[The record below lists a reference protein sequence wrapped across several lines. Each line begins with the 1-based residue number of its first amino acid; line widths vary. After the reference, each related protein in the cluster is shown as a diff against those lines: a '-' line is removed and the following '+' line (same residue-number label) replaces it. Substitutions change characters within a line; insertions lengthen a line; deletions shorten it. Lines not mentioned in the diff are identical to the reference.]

1 MKEFMYYFQ
10 IDRLTIF
17 EVEFLTY
24 STNPAPLFATEAMKF
39 IRSKRDYGDSGQ
51 CQEEVLKEGI
61 YARRFFDKWDRLHL
75 HKLTPEEYLEL
86 SADIEKLKKRYNYI
100 EDIRDCFGDSAG
112 QKKKPV
118 FSFGEIMEL
127 SKMKLK
133 QPG

>member
-51 CQEEVLKEGI
+51 CQEEV
-61 YARRFFDKWDRLHL
+61 
-75 HKLTPEEYLEL
+75 
-86 SADIEKLKKRYNYI
+86 
-100 EDIRDCFGDSAG
+100 
-112 QKKKPV
+112 
-118 FSFGEIMEL
+118 
-127 SKMKLK
+127 
-133 QPG
+133 